1 VQGQLVNGSIGK
13 VIDFLTT
20 KEALDRHIEI
30 AKIQNSDDSLHNS
43 QHKELAELTPIYD
56 HHFGHNEKWP
66 LVHFT
71 NGKQLLCAPL
81 SFTVEGYLGNV
92 EAARLQVPLILAW
105 ALSIHKSQ
113 GQTLSRVKVN
123 LRRVFEKGQGNLF
136 LCLKPIVPLS
146 DISQHM

>member
-13 VIDFLTT
+13 VTDFLTT

-30 AKIQNSDDSLHNS
+30 AKIQNSDDNS
-43 QHKELAELTPIYD
+43 QRNKELAELTPIYD

-81 SFTVEGYLGNV
+81 SFSVEGYLGNV

-123 LRRVFEKGQGNLF
+123 LRRVFEKGQGNQY
-136 LCLKPIVPLS
+136 CA
-146 DISQHM
+146 